1 MTMMKTQRVK
11 VQPSEGKS
19 KRYVVRMALLPD
31 AEFDAY
37 TPEMAVEAYRTQ
49 FSLSAERP
57 YKNFSVKEIKDA

>member
-1 MTMMKTQRVK
+1 
-11 VQPSEGKS
+11 
-19 KRYVVRMALLPD
+19 MALLPD